1 MPADRGG
8 VGPDRAKAVRR
19 IEDRRSEPWYRLP
32 WGFILKRTLR
42 SFSTD
47 QCTDLAAGL
56 TYFAVLSL
64 FPALLALVSILGI
77 VGQSQQGIDALFGMV
92 DELAPGML
100 DVLRG
105 PIESLASSP
114 ATGWALVIGIVGA
127 VWSASGYVG
136 GFGRAL
142 NRVYGVE
149 EGRTAITL
157 RPVQLG
163 VTLLTLVALSLLA
176 LMLIVSGP
184 VAQWIGDLLGL
195 GEAFQIAWSIIRWPI
210 VVAVIIVLVAVLYA
224 ATPNIKHP
232 RVRWLTPGSIA
243 AIVVLGIASAGF
255 AFYVGNFGN
264 YDRTYGALAGVI
276 VFLLWIWIANNALLF
291 GAELDSEV
299 ERARELVAGIEADA
313 VLRLPLKSDK
323 ALVKKREAAA
333 GDILASRALRR
344 QYRDKAAHEEA
355 ERRAREER
363 KKKAAQSA
371 TGLNAAAGATDR

>member
-1 MPADRGG
+1 MPADQGG
-8 VGPDRAKAVRR
+8 VGSDRAKAVRR
-19 IEDRRSEPWYRLP
+19 IEDRRSLPWYRLP

-42 SFSTD
+42 SFTTD

-77 VGQSQQGIDALFGMV
+77 VGQSQTGIDALFGMV
-92 DELAPGML
+92 NELAPGMT
-100 DVLRG
+100 DVLKG

-142 NRVYGVE
+142 NRVYGVP
-149 EGRTAITL
+149 EGRTALVL

-163 VTLLTLVALSLLA
+163 VTLLTLVLISLLA
-176 LMLIVSGP
+176 LMLVVSGP
-184 VAQWIGDLLGL
+184 VLSFLGGLIGLD
-195 GEAFQIAWSIIRWPI
+195 EAFQAAWSILRWPI
-210 VVAVIIVLVAVLYA
+210 VIIVLVLLLAVLYA
-224 ATPNIKHP
+224 STPNVKHP
-232 RVRWLTPGSIA
+232 RFRWLTPGSLA
-243 AIVVLGIASAGF
+243 AIVVLGIASALF

-264 YDRTYGALAGVI
+264 YDRTYGALAGII

-299 ERARELVAGIEADA
+299 ERARELVAGIEADD

-323 ALVKKREAAA
+323 ALLKAREAHA
-333 GDILASRALRR
+333 GDILAARELRR
-344 QYRDKAAHEEA
+344 RYR
-355 ERRAREER
+355 
-363 KKKAAQSA
+363 
-371 TGLNAAAGATDR
+371 

>member
-1 MPADRGG
+1 VPADRGG
-8 VGPDRAKAVRR
+8 VGADRAKAVRR
-19 IEDRRSEPWYRLP
+19 IEERRSEPWYRLP
-32 WGFILKRTLR
+32 WGFIVKRTLR

-64 FPALLALVSILGI
+64 FPALLALVSILGL
-77 VGQSQQGIDALFGMV
+77 VGQSQNGIDALLGMV

-105 PIESLASSP
+105 PIEDLASSP

-149 EGRTAITL
+149 EGRTAFTL

-176 LMLIVSGP
+176 LMLVVSGP
-184 VAQWIGDLLGL
+184 VAEWIGGLLGL
-195 GEAFQIAWSIIRWPI
+195 GDAFVIAWSIIRWPI

-232 RVRWLTPGSIA
+232 KVRWLTPGSIA
-243 AIVVLGIASAGF
+243 AIIVLGIASAGF
-255 AFYVGNFGN
+255 AFYVANFGN

-323 ALVKKREAAA
+323 ALVKKREAVA

-344 QYRDKAAHEEA
+344 RYRDKV
-355 ERRAREER
+355 
-363 KKKAAQSA
+363 
-371 TGLNAAAGATDR
+371 TN

>member
-1 MPADRGG
+1 MPADQGG
-8 VGPDRAKAVRR
+8 VGSDRAAAVRR

-42 SFSTD
+42 SYSTD

-77 VGQSQQGIDALFGMV
+77 VGQSKAGIDALFAMAN
-92 DELAPGML
+92 DLAPGL
-100 DVLRG
+100 TNVLKG
-105 PIESLASSP
+105 PIQNLASSP
-114 ATGWALVIGIVGA
+114 ATGWALAIGIVGA

-136 GFGRAL
+136 AFGRSL
-142 NRVYGVE
+142 NRVYGVQ
-149 EGRTAITL
+149 EGRTFITL

-163 VTLLTLVALSLLA
+163 VTLLALVLVSLLA
-176 LMLIVSGP
+176 LLLVISGP
-184 VAQWIGDLLGL
+184 VAQFLGSLIGLSD
-195 GEAFQIAWSIIRWPI
+195 AFQTAWDILRWPVVVI
-210 VVAVIIVLVAVLYA
+210 VIVLLVAVLYA

-232 RVRWLTPGSIA
+232 RFRWLTPGSIA
-243 AIVVLGIASAGF
+243 AIVILGIASALF

-264 YDRTYGALAGVI
+264 YDKTYGTLAGII

-299 ERARELVAGIEADA
+299 ERARELVAGIEADD

-323 ALVKKREAAA
+323 ALLKQREAHA
-333 GDILASRALRR
+333 GDVLAARDIRRRYSAVELRAARS
-344 QYRDKAAHEEA
+344 DAATPAPREPATEVTK
-355 ERRAREER
+355 RATRTKIPKR
-363 KKKAAQSA
+363 
-371 TGLNAAAGATDR
+371 